1 MSELGLF
8 TGNVR
13 DTLAPWDGALPSS
26 LSTFFRAN
34 LPRLGLY
41 DSASD
46 TGHVALAT
54 GVMTAVPI
62 KLSAGDVITNVNFVT
77 GATAGA
83 TITDS
88 WAALYGPGATAATQL
103 LLAQSTTTGA
113 GALAANTAITKP
125 LTAAYTVTVGGI
137 YYVGISVTATTVPT
151 LLGAVVA
158 PIVVTGERALSKA
171 AGTGL
176 STTAPAN
183 LGVSAAAREF
193 CPFVVLN

>member
-1 MSELGLF
+1 MTQLGGF

-13 DTLAPWDGALPSS
+13 DALTPWDVALPASA
-26 LSTFFRAN
+26 STFYRAN
-34 LPRLGLY
+34 LPRFGLS
-41 DSASD
+41 DGAGD

-54 GVMTAVPI
+54 GVMTAVAV
-62 KLSAGDVITNVNFVT
+62 KLVAGDVITNVNFVT

-113 GALAANTAITKP
+113 GALAANTVITKP
-125 LTAAYTVTVGGI
+125 LATAYTVTATGI
-137 YYVGISVTATTVPT
+137 YFVGINVTATTVPT
-151 LLGAVVA
+151 LLGTVVA
-158 PIVVTGERALSKA
+158 PIVVTGERALSKL

-183 LGVSAAAREF
+183 LGVSAGVREF
-193 CPFVVLN
+193 CPFVVLT

>member
-8 TGNVR
+8 TGNAR
-13 DTLAPWDGALPSS
+13 DALAPWDAGLPSS
-26 LSTFFRAN
+26 LSTFYRTN
-34 LPRLGLY
+34 LPRFGLY

-46 TGHVALAT
+46 AGHVALAT
-54 GVMTAVPI
+54 GIMTAVPV
-62 KLSAGDVITNVNFVT
+62 KLVAGDIITNINFVT

-88 WAALYGPGATAATQL
+88 WAALYGPAATAAGQL

-125 LTAAYTVTVGGI
+125 LTAAYTVPTTGI
-137 YYVGISVTATTVPT
+137 YYVGISVTAATVPT
-151 LLGAVVA
+151 LLGNVVA
-158 PIVVTGERALSKA
+158 PVVLTGERLLSKA

-183 LGVSAAAREF
+183 LGVSAVAREF
-193 CPFVVLN
+193 APFVVLN